1 MRRRQFLQSVS
12 AAAAGLSAPAL
23 ARALMRAENRA
34 AAVPA
39 KSYPPITGPFR
50 LGIDWHRSTTARF
63 QKQLAEK
70 NLRAAV
76 VSDRHNV
83 NYLTGAFA
91 VTTERP
97 FWLVVPA
104 TGEPAVFH
112 PGLDRDL
119 WGTWWIRDRQ
129 WYFDYPHHG
138 DFNKVVWEAGATTDL
153 FQWMVDGLAQRSL
166 VPGRLGF
173 DSRPTDENLG
183 ALKKAG
189 AEADWDTVGKL
200 LLHMRMVKTPE
211 EIALDRVAMAVHD
224 RMMDFARDYILTHGT
239 DATDFEVAH
248 ATEAFGASELFKYL
262 KVNGRPHTGV
272 GVDLGFECRTG
283 PATAYP
289 HPNQSFYKRIERGDA
304 LQIAAG
310 VRVGGYGGEGYRAM
324 QIIGPTNSSDDL
336 RRRMWDVHTAMT
348 REQQKLSKAG
358 TPCNQVGAGM
368 LKLAR
373 EAGLEKY
380 VYHRPAHGEGS
391 EGHQAPYLSLGDTT
405 VLEENMTFS
414 NEPGLYNPEGGFG
427 YNHSNLVR
435 VTASG
440 GEQINQTPLTREWCW
455 IKI

>member
-1 MRRRQFLQSVS
+1 MLRRNFLKSS
-12 AAAAGLSAPAL
+12 SIAGVLL
-23 ARALMRAENRA
+23 GARALLRAEDKA
-34 AAVPA
+34 AAVPQ

-50 LGIDWHRSTTARF
+50 LAVDWYRATTARF
-63 QKQLAEK
+63 QKQLAET
-70 NLRAAV
+70 NLAAAV
-76 VSDRHNV
+76 VSDRNNV

-97 FWLVVPA
+97 MWLVVPA
-104 TGEPAVFH
+104 RGEPAVFH

-119 WGTWWIRDRQ
+119 WDSWWVQDRQ

-138 DFNKVVWEAGATTDL
+138 DFNKMVWEAGDTSNL
-153 FQWMVDGLAQRSL
+153 FQWMVDGLVKRGLAKAQ
-166 VPGRLGF
+166 VGF
-173 DSRPTDENLG
+173 ESRPSDDNLD
-183 ALKKAG
+183 ALKKADIR
-189 AEADWDTVGKL
+189 AEWETTAPL
-200 LLHMRMVKTPE
+200 LLRMRMVKTPE
-211 EIALDRVAMAVHD
+211 EIALDRVAMSLHD

-248 ATEAFGASELFKYL
+248 ATEAFGAAELFKYL
-262 KVNGRPHTGV
+262 KLTGHPHSGV
-272 GVDLGFECRTG
+272 GVRLGFGCRTG
-283 PATAYP
+283 AATAYP
-289 HPNQSFYKRIERGDA
+289 HPNQFFCKRIERGDA

-324 QIIGPTNSSDDL
+324 QIAGPASALDDL

-348 REQQKLSKAG
+348 LEQQRLSKAG
-358 TPCNQVGAGM
+358 ARCNQVGAAV

-373 EAGLEKY
+373 EAGLEKH

-405 VLEENMTFS
+405 VMEENMTFS

-455 IKI
+455 IKT